1 MTSTGVP
8 MAGWTDLFLQ
18 HGRFGEWVSSLAM
31 AGFAFILWLPGDSFA
46 GIPAYTVF
54 VRNGITEQMVA
65 VPLGFL
71 AGVRIAALIIN
82 GRWKRSPL
90 LRSIGAMLGFTFF
103 GMLTLTIISPWYA
116 GNIEAASPGI
126 AFVAALAFADFIA
139 SHRTGADRGDLKR
152 IDARRLEIFG
162 VGDRSLSTG
171 LLVEHSGEEQDSGRG
186 GREASSGG
194 SARLCAE
201 GRPVY
206 VPADRDISGP
216 DRVDHVARSFPAS
229 RE

>member
-1 MTSTGVP
+1 MKATGVP

-18 HGRFGEWVSSLAM
+18 HNRLGEWVASFAM

-65 VPLGFL
+65 VPLGFV
-71 AGVRIAALIIN
+71 AGVRVAALVIN

-116 GNIEAASPGI
+116 GNIQAPSPGI
-126 AFVAALAFADFIA
+126 SFVAALAFADFIA
-139 SHRTGADRGDLKR
+139 SHRTGADRGDLER
-152 IDARRLEIFG
+152 INARRLEIFG
-162 VGDRSLSTG
+162 VGDRSLSSG
-171 LLVEHSGEEQDSGRG
+171 LMVEHIGEEENGGRG

-194 SARLCAE
+194 SPRLCAE
-201 GRPVY
+201 GRPGFVS
-206 VPADRDISGP
+206 ANRDISGP
-216 DRVDHVARSFPAS
+216 DRVDHGASSFPAS